1 MNIAIRRK
9 AILWLKPRLAKK
21 YFKILSTPPSGY
33 CEHHHILPKSVFPE
47 YSKENQN
54 VKSNVLTVEL

>member
-21 YFKILSTPPSGY
+21 YFKILSTPPRGY

-47 YSKENQN
+47 FVKTPENI
-54 VKSNVLTVEL
+54 VM

>member
-33 CEHHHILPKSVFPE
+33 CEHHILSKSVFPE